1 MKTENKETT
10 LLSSDAPDAPK
21 LKFADILVLAV
32 NSEVRQ
38 GMNIQ
43 EMRQRVDLIEALDAA
58 EGEIEL
64 DEEQTVLMRRLW
76 KEHRWKVPHPDIL
89 KVDEAIAK

>member
-38 GMNIQ
+38 GMDIQ
-43 EMRQRVDLIEALDAA
+43 EMRKRIQLIEALDAA
-58 EGEIEL
+58 EAEIEL
-64 DEEQTVLMRRLW
+64 DEEQTVFMRQLW
-76 KEHRWKVPHPDIL
+76 AAHKWKVPHPDIL